1 MKPNEVASELRKEG
15 IKWGDAV
22 AWATRQLGIQQCPP
36 CKTRQAIL
44 NEVSKVGWLETVKRI
59 KETL

>member
-1 MKPNEVASELRKEG
+1 LKPNIAAKLDEEG

-22 AWATRQLGIQQCPP
+22 AWATKQLGVKQCAP
-36 CKTRQAIL
+36 CKARQAIL
-44 NEVSKVGWLETVKRI
+44 NEVSKVGWVETIKRI

>member
-1 MKPNEVASELRKEG
+1 MKKHEIAGALVKEG

-22 AWATRQLGIQQCPP
+22 AWATNQLGIKQCPP

-44 NEVSKVGWLETVKRI
+44 NEVSKVGWMETVKRI

>member
-1 MKPNEVASELRKEG
+1 LKPDIAAKLDEEG

-22 AWATRQLGIQQCPP
+22 AWATKQLGIKQCPP

-44 NEVSKVGWLETVKRI
+44 NEVSKVGWVETIKRI